1 MRLVSN
7 TGEAVSTAL
16 LLCGGKGDQRHPKRI
31 RFCAEFF
38 LDKRGKDSPLWAIA
52 QTWHHVT
59 RCIKRWICQH
69 GIDPAALHCRSS
81 GGGIR
86 GLR

>member
-38 LDKRGKDSPLWAIA
+38 LDKRGKDSPFHG
-52 QTWHHVT
+52 QGRT
-59 RCIKRWICQH
+59 RT
-69 GIDPAALHCRSS
+69 SE
-81 GGGIR
+81 
-86 GLR
+86 GLRQQIYSLPPLTAWVPTRNPQMLTT